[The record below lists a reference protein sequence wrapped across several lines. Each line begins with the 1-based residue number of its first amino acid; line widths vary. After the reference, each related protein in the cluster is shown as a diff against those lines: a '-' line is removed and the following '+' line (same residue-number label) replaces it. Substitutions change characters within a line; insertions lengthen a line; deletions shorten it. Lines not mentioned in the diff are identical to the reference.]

1 MSTVS
6 EVIRENK
13 PNITSSSLRSYVS
26 MLNSL
31 QKKLGLDKP
40 LLPDVIEEHAN
51 EIKKELSDRPPKYR
65 KTILSA
71 LVSVLIYKPNSKVL
85 KSFREQLLS
94 DSSVYEN
101 EVKQQK
107 LTNSQEDAYI
117 DWKTILEVKQKLA
130 DIIKPLIRKKNLDK
144 NEKRLI
150 QQYALVSL
158 YTNMEPRRALE
169 IATLKV
175 KPTDKEKDNYID
187 KNNFVFN
194 SYKTAKYLGKQTIA
208 MPKETH
214 KAIKDWLRVRGVESE
229 FVFLDSD
236 MKPLTSAKLGNQLR
250 DIFDPINVSVNILRH
265 SYIKHMLGNIDL
277 EKIQEMANGLG
288 QQNIM
293 QTLQYI
299 KKDTEKVET
308 KNKNK
313 LVKNK

>member
-1 MSTVS
+1 M
-6 EVIRENK
+6 I
-13 PNITSSSLRSYVS
+13 
-26 MLNSL
+26 NSL
-31 QKKLGLDKP
+31 QKKLSLDKP
-40 LLPDVIEEHAN
+40 LLPEVIEDNAAK
-51 EIKKELSDRPPKYR
+51 IKEYLSDKQPKYR
-65 KTILSA
+65 KTTLSA
-71 LVSVLIYKPNSKVL
+71 LVSVLVGKPDSKVL

-107 LTNSQEDAYI
+107 LTNSQEDGYI
-117 DWKTILEVKQKLA
+117 DWKTVLEVKNKLG
-130 DIIKPLIRKKNLDK
+130 DIVKPLIRKKNLDK
-144 NEKRLI
+144 NDKRLI

-158 YTNMEPRRALE
+158 YTNAEPRRALE
-169 IATLKV
+169 IATLKH
-175 KPTDKEKDNYID
+175 KAADKEKDNYID
-187 KNNFVFN
+187 KTNFVFN
-194 SYKTAKYLGKQTIA
+194 QYKTAKYLGKQVIPI
-208 MPKETH
+208 PKETQ

-236 MKPLTSAKLGNQLR
+236 GKPLTSAKLGNQLR

-277 EKIQEMANGLG
+277 EKIQEMANNLG
-288 QQNIM
+288 QQNVI

>member
-31 QKKLGLDKP
+31 QKKLHLDKS
-40 LLPDVIEEHAN
+40 LLPDVIEEYADQ
-51 EIKKELSDRPPKYR
+51 IKKELSDRPPKYR

-107 LTNSQEDAYI
+107 LTNSQEDGYI
-117 DWKTILEVKQKLA
+117 DWKTILEVKQNLA

-194 SYKTAKYLGKQTIA
+194 AYKTAKYLGKQTIA
-208 MPKETH
+208 MPKETQ
-214 KAIKDWLRVRGVESE
+214 KAIKDWLRIRGVDSE

-299 KKDTEKVET
+299 KKDTEKIET

>member
-31 QKKLGLDKP
+31 QKKLHLDKS
-40 LLPDVIEEHAN
+40 LLPDVIEEYADQ
-51 EIKKELSDRPPKYR
+51 IKKELSDRPPKYR

-107 LTNSQEDAYI
+107 LTNSQEDGYI
-117 DWKTILEVKQKLA
+117 DWKTILEVKQNLA

-144 NEKRLI
+144 NDKRLI

-194 SYKTAKYLGKQTIA
+194 AYKTAKYLGKQTIA
-208 MPKETH
+208 MPKETQ
-214 KAIKDWLRVRGVESE
+214 KAIKDWLRIRGVDSE

-299 KKDTEKVET
+299 KKDTEKIET

>member
-1 MSTVS
+1 MSSVS

-26 MLNSL
+26 MINSL

-40 LLPDVIEEHAN
+40 LLPSVIEENAAK
-51 EIKKELSDRPPKYR
+51 IKEYLGDKEPKYR
-65 KTILSA
+65 KTTLSA
-71 LVSVLIYKPNSKVL
+71 LVAVLVSKPDSKTL

-107 LTNSQEDAYI
+107 LTNAQEDGYI
-117 DWKTILEVKQKLA
+117 DWNTILDVKKKLE
-130 DIIKPLIRKKNLDK
+130 DIIKPILRKKAYDK
-144 NEKRLI
+144 KAKQLI
-150 QQYALVSL
+150 QQYALLSL
-158 YTNMEPRRALE
+158 YTNAEPRRALE

-175 KPTDKEKDNYID
+175 KPTDKEKDNYME

-194 SYKTAKYLGKQTIA
+194 QYKTAKYLGKQTIPI
-208 MPKETH
+208 PKETQ
-214 KAIKDWLRVRGVESE
+214 KAIKDWLRVRDIESE
-229 FVFLDSD
+229 YVFLDSEG
-236 MKPLTSAKLGNQLR
+236 KPLTSAKLGNQLR

-265 SYIKHMLGNIDL
+265 SYIKHMLGNINL
-277 EKIQEMANGLG
+277 EKIQEMANNLG
-288 QQNIM
+288 QQNVI

-299 KKDTEKVET
+299 KRDTEKVEN

-313 LVKNK
+313 LKK